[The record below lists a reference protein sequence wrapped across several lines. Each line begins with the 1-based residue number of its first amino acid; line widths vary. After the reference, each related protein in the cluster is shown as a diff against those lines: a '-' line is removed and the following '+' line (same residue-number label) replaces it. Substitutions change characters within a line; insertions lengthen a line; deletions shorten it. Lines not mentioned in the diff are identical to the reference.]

1 MITKTGHIEVE
12 GGHLV
17 MNPEVSQDSVPG
29 QVLDS
34 KQVSV
39 ISTDGAGGGFQCSSD
54 KSNSMCASSSGPD
67 CLQCS

>member
-1 MITKTGHIEVE
+1 
-12 GGHLV
+12 

-29 QVLDS
+29 QILDS

-39 ISTDGAGGGFQCSSD
+39 ISTNGAGGGFQCSSD